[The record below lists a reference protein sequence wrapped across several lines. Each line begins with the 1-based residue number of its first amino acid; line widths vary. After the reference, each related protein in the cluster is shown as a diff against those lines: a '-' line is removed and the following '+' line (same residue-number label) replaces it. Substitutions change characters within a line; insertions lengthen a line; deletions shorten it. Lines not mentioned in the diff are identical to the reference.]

1 MPELDRLRREV
12 ARRSRKVLRE
22 EDKVVADY
30 RAGMNRPGYRR
41 GSGGVAAAFNKWV
54 TPA

>member
-12 ARRSRKVLRE
+12 ARRSRKVDRE
-22 EDKVVADY
+22 EQKVVQEY

-41 GSGGVAAAFNKWV
+41 GNRV
-54 TPA
+54 TAVFTK